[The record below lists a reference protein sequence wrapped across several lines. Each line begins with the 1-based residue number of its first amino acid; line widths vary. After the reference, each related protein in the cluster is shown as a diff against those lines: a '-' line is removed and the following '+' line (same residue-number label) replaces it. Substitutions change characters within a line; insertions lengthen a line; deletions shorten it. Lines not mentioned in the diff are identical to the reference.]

1 MYSQVSN
8 LRLAQMKKEVAK
20 LRNRWVVYTLLIAT
34 LTFLC
39 GAIFGI
45 MLERTRVNNS
55 QKAGNEVKQ
64 STSYPPTVVDYHHI

>member
-1 MYSQVSN
+1 MHFQVNN
-8 LRLAQMKKEVAK
+8 LRLAQMKKEVTK
-20 LRNRWVVYTLLIAT
+20 LRNQWVIYTLLIAT

-55 QKAGNEVKQ
+55 QKADNEVEQ
-64 STSYPPTVVDYHHI
+64 STSYSSIVTDYHHI